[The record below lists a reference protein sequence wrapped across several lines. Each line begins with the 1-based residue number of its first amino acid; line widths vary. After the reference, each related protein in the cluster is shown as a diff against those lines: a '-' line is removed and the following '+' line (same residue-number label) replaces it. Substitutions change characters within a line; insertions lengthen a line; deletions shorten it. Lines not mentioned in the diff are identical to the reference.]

1 MAKVLAHQQPI
12 PCAGIDLGGKTG
24 GGGYARSVDGGM
36 DVVVSRWEAEV
47 ERLSASWAG

>member
-1 MAKVLAHQQPI
+1 MVKVLACQQPK

-24 GGGYARSVDGGM
+24 GGGYARGVDGGM

-47 ERLSASWAG
+47 ERSSMSWVG